1 MKNEIELEQILEI
14 YRLLFEI
21 ATGKS
26 VPIQKRDNED
36 FLGYVYNTLVNINN
50 ILDQYLLDNELLNPY
65 LPYQN
70 LTQLTFITDG
80 KLIIKN
86 FTYNVSIL
94 LQHSIEELVNLPFKN
109 LIAKEFLHVWNQI
122 MLEKID
128 ANTYAKLTFK
138 TSEGK
143 YFPAFCAV
151 TRLQPNNEIV
161 ITSIITESR
170 TTIILNKE
178 WYELTKGEL
187 KEKQLILKLNA
198 YIMDNLHQQ
207 LPSLEA
213 IAKEL
218 GTEGHILKVGFR
230 KYYNT
235 SVYQFYNDERL
246 KKSEMLILQ
255 TVLPLKE
262 IAFLCGFKTYLSF
275 FKAFKKKYSYAP
287 SNLLRKS
294 EK

>member
-1 MKNEIELEQILEI
+1 MKNQIELEQILEI

-26 VPIQKRDNED
+26 VPIQKKDNED

-50 ILDQYLLDNELLNPY
+50 ILDQYLLDNDVHNPY

-70 LTQLTFITDG
+70 LTQLTFVTDK
-80 KLIIKN
+80 KLTIKS
-86 FTYNVSIL
+86 FTCNVPVL
-94 LQHSIEELVNLPFKN
+94 LHHSTEELVNLPFKN
-109 LIAKEFLHVWNQI
+109 LIAKEFLHVWKQI
-122 MLEKID
+122 ILEEKD
-128 ANTYAKLTFK
+128 ANIYAKLTFK
-138 TSEGK
+138 TSEGQ
-143 YFPAFCAV
+143 YFPAFCAI
-151 TRLQPNNEIV
+151 TRLQPHDEIV
-161 ITSIITESR
+161 ITSIITESKSA
-170 TTIILNKE
+170 IILSQE
-178 WYELTKGEL
+178 WFELTKGEL
-187 KEKQLILKLNA
+187 KEKQLIVKLHA
-198 YIMDNLHQQ
+198 YIMENLHQQ
-207 LPSLEA
+207 LPSLET

-218 GTEGHILKVGFR
+218 GSEGHILKVGFR

-246 KKSEMLILQ
+246 KKAEILILQ

-262 IAFLCGFKTYLSF
+262 IAFQCGFKTYLSF